1 MSGLS
6 FFASFSELVPP
17 EEFCSDL
24 FASAGGCPDVNN
36 NNNNNTDV
44 ANDDFANHHNNA
56 LGPVPARPVA
66 AFLCESGG
74 GAPSVLVSPPKSTI
88 DLADN
93 NSHNNSN
100 NNNNNGKQGSGD
112 GGHGGVILSG
122 SNVADVGDVD
132 AQSQPIVSTDDRD
145 SLQLV
150 SQGALARQEFHGN
163 KSHAL
168 LHMVVKN
175 SPFELDLALDGAG
188 NGSFSDYVLE
198 CELFYAAGDQTRRV
212 ASIKGEPVT
221 FDVPANKRDARS
233 LVVRA
238 RIHVL
243 SSKHEKENFVI
254 KVRATPT
261 AGGAPLVV
269 VTEPIKSVS
278 KPDQALRLAVSS
290 RGRSSSSSSSS
301 SARGAAARARR
312 SFAAVAADAVDVGDS
327 IAAAFQ
333 GDGAVYGNGNN
344 ENDDD
349 ASYRSESESC
359 AAASS
364 VRSKRRAQHKSA
376 PNKRRTAPQ
385 GMAFLSGTGAAA
397 ALAKLLENQ
406 VLIMADLAA
415 IKSKLAC

>member
-1 MSGLS
+1 M
-6 FFASFSELVPP
+6 
-17 EEFCSDL
+17 
-24 FASAGGCPDVNN
+24 
-36 NNNNNTDV
+36 
-44 ANDDFANHHNNA
+44 
-56 LGPVPARPVA
+56 
-66 AFLCESGG
+66 
-74 GAPSVLVSPPKSTI
+74 
-88 DLADN
+88 
-93 NSHNNSN
+93 
-100 NNNNNGKQGSGD
+100 
-112 GGHGGVILSG
+112 
-122 SNVADVGDVD
+122 
-132 AQSQPIVSTDDRD
+132 
-145 SLQLV
+145 
-150 SQGALARQEFHGN
+150 
-163 KSHAL
+163 
-168 LHMVVKN
+168 
-175 SPFELDLALDGAG
+175 
-188 NGSFSDYVLE
+188 
-198 CELFYAAGDQTRRV
+198 
-212 ASIKGEPVT
+212 
-221 FDVPANKRDARS
+221 
-233 LVVRA
+233 
-238 RIHVL
+238 
-243 SSKHEKENFVI
+243 I

-261 AGGAPLVV
+261 TGGALLVV

-290 RGRSSSSSSSS
+290 RGRSSSSSSSSS

-376 PNKRRTAPQ
+376 PNKRRMAPQ